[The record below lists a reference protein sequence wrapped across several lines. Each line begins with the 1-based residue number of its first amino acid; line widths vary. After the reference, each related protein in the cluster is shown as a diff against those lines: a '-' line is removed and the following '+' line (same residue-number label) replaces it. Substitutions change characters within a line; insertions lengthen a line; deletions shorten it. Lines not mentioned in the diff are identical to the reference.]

1 MTDLQNFEPRRIL
14 VCQLRQ
20 LGDVILTTPALELLH
35 RRFPNAEVDLFT
47 EKKCVPLLENNP
59 HVHKVWGL
67 DKKAL
72 TPFTR
77 ELAWYWHVARSGYD
91 LVVDFQQL
99 PRCRWVVGFSGAEVR
114 LSYTPPWYTRL
125 LYTHWADPL
134 DGYAAMCK
142 ASVLAPLGI
151 VWNGEKPRLY
161 LSEAERA
168 HADSL
173 LAFLGY
179 APGLTLISLD
189 PTHRQATRRWGL
201 SQYAELVCRLHAAR
215 PDLRFLPLWGPGE
228 EDDIRRLSAAVPQS
242 ALLIPEKML
251 SLREMAACIAA
262 ASLHIGNCSA
272 PRHMAAALDT
282 PSLVIR
288 GSTSDSWTFPDQS
301 LHSTVALN
309 LPCQPCNRNTCPHCD
324 CLLNLTAE
332 VVEKEVL
339 KRISGGKNFL

>member
-1 MTDLQNFEPRRIL
+1 MVDLKTFEPQRIL

-35 RRFPNAEVDLFT
+35 RRFPNAELHFLT
-47 EKKCVPLLENNP
+47 EKKCVSLLENNP

-67 DKKAL
+67 DKKVL
-72 TPFTR
+72 TPFPR
-77 ELAWYWHVARSGYD
+77 ELAWYWQVARSGYD

-99 PRCRWVVGFSGAEVR
+99 PRCRWVVAFSHAQVR
-114 LSYTPPWYTRL
+114 LSYTPPWYTRP
-125 LYTHWADPL
+125 LYTHWAEPA

-151 VWNGEKPRLY
+151 TWNGEKPRLY
-161 LSEAERA
+161 LTEAECSA
-168 HADSL
+168 ASAL
-173 LAFLGY
+173 LLSS
-179 APGLTLISLD
+179 GLLQGQKFITLD
-189 PTHRQATRRWGL
+189 PTHRQETRRWPLGN
-201 SQYAELVCRLHAAR
+201 YAELVCRLYAAR
-215 PDLRFLPLWGPGE
+215 PDVRFLPLWGPGE
-228 EDDIRRLSAAVPQS
+228 EEDIRSLTALVPEK
-242 ALLIPEKML
+242 ALLLPSRML
-251 SLREMAACIAA
+251 SLREMAACINV

-288 GSTSDSWTFPDQS
+288 GSTSDAWTYPDNT

-324 CLLNLTAE
+324 CLVKLTPEA
-332 VVEKEVL
+332 VVNEL
-339 KRISGGKNFL
+339 IGRGF